1 MREGRGFRRRRFLQ
15 QASAIGLGAG
25 LGSWD
30 QLARIT
36 PLAAAE
42 AAVTPEMVRFRP
54 EIEPVVRWIEE
65 TPRDKVFEAAVS
77 NLKHGLSYRS
87 LLAGLF
93 LAGIRNIKPRP
104 VGFKFHAVMVINSAH
119 SLGQTAAVTERLL
132 PLFWALDNFKSSQA
146 RDIEEGDWTL
156 GPVNESKLP
165 KPHQAKAE
173 LVKAGEAWDVE
184 AADAAVSALWRS
196 AGAAETMEPVW
207 RLAIRDQRNIGHKP
221 IFAAQSWRTLQAI
234 GWENAEPV
242 LRSLVFGLFDL
253 EGDARAVPVGPYL
266 ANLENAKKIR
276 EDWQVGRDDPG
287 ATRSLLEAIRQGTA
301 ESASEEAVKLLN
313 AGVAPNSLWD
323 AVILASS
330 ELLMASPGII
340 AIHATTSANSL
351 HYIYGAS
358 GDDTNRR
365 LALLQAVGWQPLYR
379 NRAKLKGARA
389 IDAMARESAPSAD
402 SKTSSPPD
410 SEVGEI
416 FAAINDDRGKAAAQ
430 TLDYLAKGGNPD
442 LVFDAGRRMIFH
454 KGRDSHD
461 YKYGA
466 AIFEEVLLAS
476 SPSWRA
482 PLLASSMFNLPGAK
496 SNDSPLMIRA
506 REAVASVMG

>member
-1 MREGRGFRRRRFLQ
+1 MRVGRGFRRRQFLQ

-25 LGSWD
+25 LCAWD
-30 QLARIT
+30 QLKLIT
-36 PLAAAE
+36 PAAAAE
-42 AAVTPEMVRFRP
+42 TTVTPDIVRFRP

-65 TPRDKVFEAAVS
+65 TPRDKVFEVAVS
-77 NLKHGLSYRS
+77 NLKQGLSYRS
-87 LLAGLF
+87 LLGGLF

-104 VGFKFHAVMVINSAH
+104 VGYKFHAVMVINSAH
-119 SLGQTAAVTERLL
+119 MLSQSSAVTERLL

-146 RDIEEGDWTL
+146 RDVQEGDWTL
-156 GPVNESKLP
+156 GPVNESRLP
-165 KPHQAKAE
+165 RPHQAKAE
-173 LVKAGEAWDVE
+173 LVKAGEAWDVD

-221 IFAAQSWRTLQAI
+221 IFAAQSWRTLQTI

-253 EGDARAVPVGPYL
+253 QGDSRPLPVGPYL
-266 ANLENAKKIR
+266 ANVENARKIR
-276 EDWQVGRDDPG
+276 DEWQIGRADTG
-287 ATRSLLEAIRQGTA
+287 ATRSLLEAIREGTP
-301 ESASEEAVKLLN
+301 ESASAEAVKLLN
-313 AGVAPNSLWD
+313 DGVGPNSIWD

-330 ELLMASPGII
+330 ELMMASPGIV

-351 HYIYGAS
+351 HYIYNNS

-365 LALLQAVGWQPLYR
+365 LALLQAVGWQPMYR
-379 NRAKLKGARA
+379 DRAKLRGAKP
-389 IDAMARESAPSAD
+389 IDAMALESRETASSSA
-402 SKTSSPPD
+402 PPD
-410 SEVGEI
+410 SEIGEI
-416 FAAINDDRGKAAAQ
+416 FAAINDDRGKAAAR
-430 TLDYLAKGGNPD
+430 TLDYLAKGGSAD
-442 LVFDAGRRMIFH
+442 LIFDAGRRMIFH

-466 AIFEEVLLAS
+466 AICEEIMHSSTPAWRNPLIAS
-476 SPSWRA
+476 A
-482 PLLASSMFNLPGAK
+482 MYNLPGAK
-496 SNDSPLMIRA
+496 TNDSPLMIRA